1 MKSYYIW
8 LDTEDINGDK
18 ARMEYYKDK
27 NVTMHYSPWLGS
39 MLLQKASLSIT
50 ESTIMAYLKRLWNPI
65 LGNVMRMSGSGT

>member
-1 MKSYYIW
+1 
-8 LDTEDINGDK
+8 
-18 ARMEYYKDK
+18 MEYYKDK